1 MRLHEIKS
9 RLSGSCVLYNTPGRK
24 KLGTNL
30 NTSLFLSLSVIRS
43 RFSQCEV
50 NEEGSFIFCCSN
62 DLLWFPSIKKS
73 RFKDFGVKE
82 FGIYINI
89 LNWSQPI
96 TFLKTWNTPTR
107 MQRDE
112 MEWYLRDGPATMEMR
127 WRKRDKK
134 WIKMRWVDF
143 ALHLE

>member
-96 TFLKTWNTPTR
+96 TFLKTCEIHPHACREMKWNGTYEMDPLQWRWDGERETKNGSKW
-107 MQRDE
+107 DE
-112 MEWYLRDGPATMEMR
+112 
-127 WRKRDKK
+127 
-134 WIKMRWVDF
+134 WI
-143 ALHLE
+143 LLCI